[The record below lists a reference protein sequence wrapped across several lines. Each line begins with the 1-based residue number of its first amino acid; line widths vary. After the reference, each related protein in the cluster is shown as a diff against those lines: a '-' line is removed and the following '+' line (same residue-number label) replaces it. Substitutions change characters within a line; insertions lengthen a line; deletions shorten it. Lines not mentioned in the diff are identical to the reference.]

1 DEVGGRGRG
10 AGRRISDRLC
20 EIVSQRVSSVSAS
33 SPRAAP
39 ITPVL
44 LGLAFCGRSRRVLN
58 LEPMVDP
65 ARAVVGAK
73 ALRHDALAA
82 ECARMPIA
90 SEMPIES
97 NSVASAS
104 EEIGEQSR
112 AVAKAKTERVKYREA
127 AFVDDN
133 RLAVV
138 GPTGEPLRPTG

>member
-1 DEVGGRGRG
+1 
-10 AGRRISDRLC
+10 
-20 EIVSQRVSSVSAS
+20 
-33 SPRAAP
+33 
-39 ITPVL
+39 
-44 LGLAFCGRSRRVLN
+44 
-58 LEPMVDP
+58 MVDP

-82 ECARMPIA
+82 ECARMLEDDAAIA